1 MANKSEKKLEKTTPR
16 LKKLYLEKVR
26 PWLVKELN
34 LKNIMEAPK
43 LEKIVVNIGIGEATQ
58 SEKVLEQAVEDLSL
72 ITGQRPI
79 ITRAKK
85 SVSGFK
91 LRQGMAI
98 GCKVTLRGD
107 RMYEFFDRLVNV
119 ALPRVRDFRGLSVE
133 SFDGRGNYNFGVEEQ
148 YIFPE
153 IDLDKSE
160 KALGMD
166 ICIVTSTE
174 DDEEARFLL
183 EGLGFPFRKKPQA
196 EKKVVEGGQ
205 VDTKGA

>member
-16 LKKLYLEKVR
+16 LKELYLEKVR

>member
-1 MANKSEKKLEKTTPR
+1 MMPR

-26 PWLVKELN
+26 PWLVQELK
-34 LKNIMEAPK
+34 LKNIMEAPR
-43 LEKIVVNIGIGEATQ
+43 LEKIVINMGVGEAVQ
-58 SEKVLEQAVEDLSL
+58 NDKVLEQAVEDLSL
-72 ITGQRPI
+72 ITGQRPV

-91 LRQGMAI
+91 VRQGMAI

-119 ALPRVRDFRGLSVE
+119 ALPRVRDFRGLSE
-133 SFDGRGNYNFGVEEQ
+133 KSFDGRGNYNFGVEEQ

-166 ICIVTSTE
+166 ICIVTSTD
-174 DDEEARFLL
+174 DDEKARFLL
-183 EGLGFPFRKKPQA
+183 QGLGFPFRKKPGV
-196 EKKVVEGGQ
+196 EKKINEGGQ
-205 VDTKGA
+205 VDAKSA